1 MLRWREVTPDVV
13 EKQIKALYVG
23 CIDGQST
30 NSLHCLPR
38 PRLSAGIFF
47 TLPPCHILVLTIS

>member
-1 MLRWREVTPDVV
+1 MLRCREITADIV
-13 EKQIKALYVG
+13 EKQIKALYVA

-38 PRLSAGIFF
+38 PRLSAGIF
-47 TLPPCHILVLTIS
+47 LLETICVNA